1 MKQNPPAEPNPH
13 VSESCCSRCGAD
25 LGAAVGAL
33 ASQEVALELQQPQL
47 DDLMS
52 SASYEPVR
60 GVAESFRG
68 FKLLKQVGPANG
80 FVIVLGSP
88 PHELS
93 DEDKRFNAYVKSTPP
108 QVRAKNFAKYRDQV
122 VRASGSASRGS

>member
-13 VSESCCSRCGAD
+13 VPESCCPRCGAY
-25 LGAAVGAL
+25 LCAAVGAL
-33 ASQEVALELQQPQL
+33 ASQEVALELQQPRL
-47 DDLMS
+47 DGLMS

-60 GVAESFRG
+60 RVARSFRG

-88 PHELS
+88 PDELS
-93 DEDKRFNAYVKSTPP
+93 DEDKRFNAYVKRTSP
-108 QVRAKNFAKYRDQV
+108 QVRARKFAEYRAQV